1 MSVPHSKDH
10 NTPQQRSPTLYN
22 REFVLDRSKKPYSLQ
37 QGICSRS
44 FTILLSCLLSPLAT
58 IAAISQRW
66 GLWILL
72 VRPKRMLRYRKVCL
86 FFSCLH
92 LIISFDFDFVVNM

>member
-1 MSVPHSKDH
+1 MSVPHSKDR

-22 REFVLDRSKKPYSLQ
+22 RGFVLDRSKKPYSLQ
-37 QGICSRS
+37 RGICSRS

-72 VRPKRMLRYRKVCL
+72 VRPKRMLCYRKFGAPVRRL
-86 FFSCLH
+86 GFSQ
-92 LIISFDFDFVVNM
+92 SFPND